1 MQNLEI
7 TKRQIYENIIQIFV
21 PMKIRKRGGTAMMIV
36 PQGQI
41 QKKNFDEKLIN
52 TFAKAYQWKT
62 IIEDEENGTNSLADI
77 ARLENISTPHVTK
90 IYRLNFISPKI
101 VEAIVN
107 GTAPRD
113 LRLIDIL
120 AKKAPEIWQ
129 EQEEMWGVSNSK

>member
-1 MQNLEI
+1 MENLEI
-7 TKRQIYENIIQIFV
+7 TKRQIDENIIQIFV
-21 PMKIRKRGGTAMMIV
+21 PMKIRKRGGAAMMIV

-52 TFAKAYQWKT
+52 AFAKAYQWKV
-62 IIEDEENGTNSLADI
+62 IIEDKENDIKSLADI
-77 ARLENISTPHVTK
+77 SRLENISTPHVTK

-101 VEAIVN
+101 VEAIIN

-113 LRLIDIL
+113 LRLIYIL

-129 EQEEMWGVSNSK
+129 EQEEIWGFDFQF

>member
-1 MQNLEI
+1 
-7 TKRQIYENIIQIFV
+7 
-21 PMKIRKRGGTAMMIV
+21 MIV
-36 PQGQI
+36 PQGQVT
-41 QKKNFDEKLIN
+41 QKKSFDEKLIN
-52 TFAKAYQWKT
+52 AFAKAYQWKT
-62 IIEDEENGTNSLADI
+62 IIEDEENDINSLADI

-90 IYRLNFISPKI
+90 IYRLNFISPRI

-129 EQEEMWGVSNSK
+129 EQEKMWLD

>member
-1 MQNLEI
+1 MENLEI
-7 TKRQIYENIIQIFV
+7 TKKQIDENIIQIFV

-36 PQGQI
+36 PQGQVA
-41 QKKNFDEKLIN
+41 KKKSFDEKLIN
-52 TFAKAYQWKT
+52 AFAKAYQWKT
-62 IIEDEENGTNSLADI
+62 IIEDEENDINSLADL
-77 ARLENISTPHVTK
+77 ARSENISTPHVTK

-101 VEAIVN
+101 IEAVIN

-129 EQEEMWGVSNSK
+129 EQEEMWLG